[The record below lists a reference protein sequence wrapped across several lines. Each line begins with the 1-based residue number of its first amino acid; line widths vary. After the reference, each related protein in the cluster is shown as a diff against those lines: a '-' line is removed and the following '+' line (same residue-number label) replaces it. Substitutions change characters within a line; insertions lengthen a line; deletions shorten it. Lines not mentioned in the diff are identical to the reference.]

1 MIEEKITYTA
11 FRHQDHS
18 LVFNTPNELCL
29 WRVKTLLTKEP
40 STIQW
45 IDGFSSDDVLWDVGA
60 NIGLYSIYAAVM
72 KKCQVL
78 AFEPE
83 SQNYAILNRNIHAN
97 QLHNRVYAYCFAI
110 SDQNLIGNLKVS
122 RSEGGNSGHS
132 LSNTAGLLNQGT
144 VSFTVDEL
152 VKQGLTAPTHIKI
165 DVDGLDHT
173 VIYGANN
180 VLDSVKSV
188 LIELNL
194 KDLHHQNLIKEMQ
207 NRGFYYDPAQVDST
221 ARKKGT
227 QFEHF
232 REFIF
237 IRYQ

>member
-11 FRHQDHS
+11 FRHQDLS
-18 LVFNTPNELCL
+18 LIFNTPNELCL

-40 STIQW
+40 STIHW
-45 IDGFSSDDVLWDVGA
+45 IDGFSSDDILWDIGA
-60 NIGLYSIYAAVM
+60 NIGLYSIYAAVT

-97 QLHNRVYAYCFAI
+97 RLSNRMSAYCFAV
-110 SDQNLIGNLKVS
+110 SDQNIISNLKIS

-132 LSNTAGLLNQGT
+132 LSNHVGTINQGT
-144 VSFTVDEL
+144 ISFTIDEL
-152 VKQGLTAPTHIKI
+152 VKLGLTAPTYIKI
-165 DVDGLDHT
+165 DIDGLDHT
-173 VIYGANN
+173 VIQGADD

-194 KDLHHQNLIKEMQ
+194 KNMHHQNLINKMQ
-207 NRGFYYDPAQVDST
+207 DRGFYYDPSQVDST
-221 ARKKGT
+221 ARQKGT

-237 IRYQ
+237 IRY